1 MHLHC
6 IQCLTLQLL
15 SLTEAESNALGERKD
30 PGYILHTKDKS
41 GTQI

>member
-1 MHLHC
+1 MRLHF

-30 PGYILHTKDKS
+30 SDYILHNKDGS
-41 GTQI
+41 VTQI